1 MQLHPDVDIHT
12 RCTSVDPAEEAQ
24 AKGLADALDI
34 IFHPRTEPK
43 GEVAK
48 RPGILDD
55 PVWWLE
61 LAMERVEEGYDPFDD
76 QAGYLS
82 VLRKLRDDAWD
93 CQMGRIDAMYEDYQA
108 EAGER

>member
-1 MQLHPDVDIHT
+1 MPPIDTTALKEARATMERIM
-12 RCTSVDPAEEAQ
+12 EEL
-24 AKGLADALDI
+24 G
-34 IFHPRTEPK
+34 P
-43 GEVAK
+43 EVLYTPIEEQVK
-48 RPGILDD
+48 RQPGILDD

-61 LAMERVEEGYDPFDD
+61 LALERVEQGYDPFDD

-93 CQMGRIDAMYEDYQA
+93 CQTGRIDAIYKDYQADYQA